1 MSDDTQQ
8 VRNSLGSHART
19 LWLVG
24 MLHTFTHLYNVA
36 LMPLYLPIQ
45 RDFGLKSVA
54 PATLLVTIMM
64 FAYYGPSYYLGVLAD
79 RHSRKNLLSLG
90 LLINAIGYIGL
101 SQAPN
106 YATAVV
112 CVVAIGLGGCF
123 YHPAATA
130 LVAKLCPGSAGRALG
145 LVGIGASAGFFLG
158 PLYAGWRAEASGWRA
173 PILELGFAGLIGT
186 AVFHL
191 LSEDSGSEQA
201 GVKAAQPGTTRQPM
215 VQPGLWWWFLGAAV
229 CFSLRDFAGTFMA
242 SLSSLFLQSAH
253 GMNLRHT
260 GFLLSTLY
268 LASAISNPLFGHFS
282 DRARKRWISLTVGL
296 AAVMMFLL
304 PHVAASMVVW
314 VLLIYGFF
322 FLASY
327 PMVEAELMTSVS
339 DAVRGRVFG
348 FFITIGGL
356 VGNISHWL
364 AGLSI
369 RSLGERAT
377 KPESY
382 HGLYAIIAVLALL
395 SLLGLPCLQA
405 LRKRT

>member
-1 MSDDTQQ
+1 MSENAKQMDH
-8 VRNSLGSHART
+8 SAGGHART

-45 RDFGLKSVA
+45 RDFGLSSVA

-106 YATAVV
+106 YAAAVV
-112 CVVAIGLGGCF
+112 CVIAIGFGGCF

-130 LVAKLCPGSAGRALG
+130 LVAKLCPGNAGRALG

-173 PILELGFAGLIGT
+173 PVLELGLAGLVGA

-191 LSEDSGSEQA
+191 LSEDSGSDQA
-201 GVKAAQPGTTRQPM
+201 RAAAPRAAAAQPM

-282 DRARKRWISLTVGL
+282 DKARKRWISLTVGL

-304 PHVAASMVVW
+304 PHVAASTVVW
-314 VLLIYGFF
+314 VLLVYGFF

-364 AGLSI
+364 AGLSV
-369 RSLGERAT
+369 RSLGEQAAR
-377 KPESY
+377 PESY
-382 HGLYAIIAVLALL
+382 HGLYAAIATLALL
-395 SLLGLPCLQA
+395 SLFGLPCLQA
-405 LRKRT
+405 LRKRA